1 MTDYFLIT
9 NYTKMTKLEVIYDVK
24 EKLQISTDDD
34 IFTNEY
40 ISHLIDVKR
49 MVLIKQTFSNVTKSI
64 PVACL
69 SEICLDLEV
78 VDAITGSPLLGH
90 ILRTKQIIP
99 TVINISGREDLITVR
114 SIDNFSTGFNSV
126 SMERFPFL
134 GHNKYL
140 NNQIYT
146 AINTDGRI
154 YFYSKRTNFMMM
166 SKVIARGV
174 FESPTKANEMSC
186 LSVCDDLENEY
197 PIEGYMIDD
206 IVSLIR
212 KDLVVT
218 LQTPND
224 DKNDSTDDREEK

>member
-1 MTDYFLIT
+1 
-9 NYTKMTKLEVIYDVK
+9 MTKLEVIYDVK

-34 IFTNEY
+34 IMTDEY
-40 ISHLIDVKR
+40 IGHLVDVKR
-49 MVLIKQTFSNVTKSI
+49 MVLIKQTFSTVTKAI

-69 SEICLDLEV
+69 SEICLDLEI
-78 VDAITGSPLLGH
+78 VDAITGSPMFGH

-99 TVINISGREDLITVR
+99 TVMNISGREDLITVR
-114 SIDNFSTGFNSV
+114 SIDNLSTGFNAI

-146 AINTDGRI
+146 AINSDGRI
-154 YFYSKRTNFMMM
+154 YFYSKRDKFKLM

-186 LSVCDDLENEY
+186 LSSCNDMDNEY

-224 DKNDSTDDREEK
+224 DKNDSTDDRKEK